1 MGIKAFDWKLDE
13 NGDYDFSSGDFEIV
27 ESSLIHLENL
37 IGSVTADYKFA
48 PQFGVNLN
56 SFLNG
61 ELENSNIA
69 LSRSI
74 KDNMKRDGFRTTNLL
89 VKGDIASNTLNIKT
103 KGERIR

>member
-56 SFLNG
+56 SFLNSSLG
-61 ELENSNIA
+61 LIFTAMILAPPLWTSAA
-69 LSRSI
+69 LPRMWEAHPPISVWLGI
-74 KDNMKRDGFRTTNLL
+74 GW
-89 VKGDIASNTLNIKT
+89 A
-103 KGERIR
+103 